1 MDETNTDQEDL
12 GYVGGK
18 KTVKKSKKKKDK
30 KNKKDSKKKDK
41 KKKSRKRQD
50 SDEATE
56 EPDLKKSRVSE
67 SLKLPSDISF
77 PIQHIL
83 APMVGASEL
92 PFRLLCRKYGATT
105 CYTPM
110 MSSSKF
116 ASDPHYRKE
125 EFQTIPEDRPLVCH
139 FSANDPEE
147 FTNAALLVENQCDA
161 IDLNLG
167 CPQRTAYLGHF
178 GSYLLEAKD
187 RELIC
192 SIVRK
197 ASETISKPVFVK
209 IRLLD
214 TIEDTI
220 ELCKNLKDAGASL
233 IAIHARYRAS
243 FERKGECK
251 TLFLLKER
259 ISGCSNGNKSSL
271 TLSSHFQEPGL
282 GMVQRCWIKLRR

>member
-1 MDETNTDQEDL
+1 MVEIITDEENLGSMDR
-12 GYVGGK
+12 K
-18 KTVKKSKKKKDK
+18 KTEKK
-30 KNKKDSKKKDK
+30 SKKKDK
-41 KKKSRKRQD
+41 KKDSKKDKKKKKSKKRQNR
-50 SDEATE
+50 DEAKEESLT
-56 EPDLKKSRVSE
+56 EPDVKKSRRSQ
-67 SLKLPSDISF
+67 SLTLPSGISF

-92 PFRLLCRKYGATT
+92 PFRLLCRKYGTST

-116 ASDPHYRKE
+116 SSDPCYRKE

-147 FTNAALLVENQCDA
+147 FAKAALLVENQCDA

-178 GSYLLEAKD
+178 GSYLLDPKD
-187 RELIC
+187 RALIC
-192 SIVRK
+192 RIVRK
-197 ASETISKPVFVK
+197 ACETVSKPVFVK

-220 ELCKNLKDAGASL
+220 ELCRNLKDAGASL

-243 FERKGECK
+243 FERKGEYW
-251 TLFLLKER
+251 E
-259 ISGCSNGNKSSL
+259 S
-271 TLSSHFQEPGL
+271 
-282 GMVQRCWIKLRR
+282 